1 MDFDNIFIADAHING
16 LEKMLIDENFQ
27 TMSDNEVKIVGLIE
41 RLFEIVQSLSKR
53 LDDEI
58 ERNKMLSKTV
68 YEMAPELEIIETMAA
83 DDEERQEMI
92 DIYMNHR
99 DDYMTVY
106 EAEQRIL
113 NSDDEVI
120 EKIAA
125 DLKGVST
132 DAKTGDK

>member
-27 TMSDNEVKIVGLIE
+27 TMSENETKMLELIKK
-41 RLFEIVQSLSKR
+41 LFEIVQMLDKR

-58 ERNKMLSKTV
+58 ERNKMLSETV
-68 YEMAPELEIIETMAA
+68 YQMAPDIEVIETMAA
-83 DDEERQEMI
+83 DDDERQELI

-132 DAKTGDK
+132 DAETSDK